1 MHPDVVSLARGT
13 EEEAHQ
19 KKKKKIMVNASDQ
32 KKNMV

>member
-1 MHPDVVSLARGT
+1 MARGT
-13 EEEAHQ
+13 EGEAHQ